1 MKNTKSLAAEAEQQ
15 PIRTQHILPSHSVIY
30 STQFGFVASC
40 QQAVRTNKNTYSAH
54 FDLMR
59 EVRVRVYTLLR
70 GPCTNGTLVKSS
82 NCTQQVKRPSS
93 AGESLSK

>member
-1 MKNTKSLAAEAEQQ
+1 MS
-15 PIRTQHILPSHSVIY
+15 
-30 STQFGFVASC
+30 FVLDALC
-40 QQAVRTNKNTYSAH
+40 RQAVRTNRNTYSAQ

-82 NCTQQVKRPSS
+82 NCAQLVQAPSS
-93 AGESLSK
+93 AGESPSKRQDFEVIRR